1 MARNGSKIRVKLPVN
16 KVIVEL
22 SNALANLEKDYS
34 RQDKLEKEY
43 RKAKA
48 AWEQKVAREAMR
60 QISKLKSDDISINER
75 YDGTI
80 NVHLAF
86 KPGVLTPEPRK
97 DYTIMHDW
105 EYKAQK
111 DEIESLIRIL
121 CLTEDEY
128 ISTSTYQ
135 SISKYL

>member
-1 MARNGSKIRVKLPVN
+1 MRNPSKLRVKLPIN

-43 RKAKA
+43 KKTKA
-48 AWEQKVAREAMR
+48 AWKQKVAREAIR
-60 QISKLKSDDISINER
+60 QISKVKSDDIGINER
-75 YDGTI
+75 YDGSI
-80 NVHLAF
+80 NINLYFPKGILSA
-86 KPGVLTPEPRK
+86 EPK
-97 DYTIMHDW
+97 QEYTVIHDW
-105 EYKAQK
+105 EYKSQK
-111 DEIESLIRIL
+111 EELESLIRIL

-128 ISTSTYQ
+128 ISASTYH